1 MVAVPSATMLI
12 SRFSIGAADRW
23 ARQPRSARSRFET
36 TDVPEVRTAKPRPY
50 VLDHM
55 RVVLV
60 GPSLRRDRLRA
71 RLPDDFEV
79 VGEAATLSEAR
90 RVLDVDAYL
99 VTAAAADLDEA
110 APLEALTARELDV
123 VAHLAEGLSNKAIA
137 ARLGISDETVK
148 FHLSA
153 IFGKL
158 QATNRTDAVRQALRR
173 GVVEV

>member
-1 MVAVPSATMLI
+1 
-12 SRFSIGAADRW
+12 
-23 ARQPRSARSRFET
+23 
-36 TDVPEVRTAKPRPY
+36 
-50 VLDHM
+50 M

-60 GPSLRRDRLRA
+60 GRPLRRARLRG

-90 RVLDVDAYL
+90 RVPGVDAYL
-99 VTAAAADLDEA
+99 VAPVPADEDDAIVE
-110 APLEALTARELDV
+110 ELTARELEV
-123 VAHLAEGLSNKAIA
+123 MNGLADGLSNKAIA
-137 ARLGISDETVK
+137 ARLGIGDETVK

-173 GVVEV
+173 GVVEL